1 MGQLKG
7 SDRALGFRWPTNHP
21 PTGDMKRTTFA
32 ADTRTVTEK
41 IFERCPFSLSITSP
55 PEPHFYFF
63 VQSLGHTR
71 SNCAVFCAV
80 GVKMSTKARGQVSKW
95 TLTRH

>member
-41 IFERCPFSLSITSP
+41 IFERCPFFINQFRPPLSPTSI
-55 PEPHFYFF
+55 FF

-71 SNCAVFCAV
+71 SNCAVFWAV
-80 GVKMSTKARGQVSKW
+80 GVQMSTKARGQV
-95 TLTRH
+95 LRH

>member
-21 PTGDMKRTTFA
+21 PTVDMKRTTFA

-41 IFERCPFSLSITSP
+41 IFERCPFFFQFRPPLSPNSIFLCKVWVIPVAIVPSFGLWGLKGART
-55 PEPHFYFF
+55 
-63 VQSLGHTR
+63 GI
-71 SNCAVFCAV
+71 
-80 GVKMSTKARGQVSKW
+80 KMDIDK
-95 TLTRH
+95 TLKKR